1 MQVIITNAIKER
13 RLLRLIYDGR
23 ARTVEP
29 HTLGLID
36 GKCEAMLCWQISP
49 PVRSGE
55 RWHLFHLNKI
65 SGLRRLEE
73 QFELT
78 LSRQAPTEVFS
89 EIYASQSDIEPAATP
104 AGTVDDQEISPQAES
119 PR

>member
-36 GKCEAMLCWQISP
+36 GKCEAMLCWQVSP

-55 RWHLFHLNKI
+55 RWHVFHLDKI
-65 SGLRRLEE
+65 SGLRRLDE
-73 QFELT
+73 QFEFMPN
-78 LSRQAPTEVFS
+78 RQAPEDVFS
-89 EIYASQSDIEPAATP
+89 EIYVTQTDGEAQPRPADTGSDSGLSRRAEN
-104 AGTVDDQEISPQAES
+104 PQ
-119 PR
+119 